1 LAKAINTLKE
11 YITMVERNATNTI
24 EFNTQEFGA
33 PVSYFT
39 IDTGASLANE
49 TNPGEAVEA
58 IVELIA
64 RKGTILAMGT
74 ESNGAFRVAI
84 ENNTWTQADLEAAL
98 QGLGA
103 TVGTNNYDATGATV
117 ADFVF

>member
-1 LAKAINTLKE
+1 MSGLT
-11 YITMVERNATNTI
+11 RNSTNTI
-24 EFNTQEFGA
+24 EFNTQNFGA
-33 PVSYFT
+33 PISYFS

-64 RKGTILAMGT
+64 RNGTIVAVGA
-74 ESNGAFRVAI
+74 ESSGAFRVAI
-84 ENNTWTQADLEAAL
+84 ENNTWTAGDLEAAL

-103 TVGTNNYDATGATV
+103 TVGTNNYDATGTTV
-117 ADFVF
+117 ADFIF

>member
-1 LAKAINTLKE
+1 
-11 YITMVERNATNTI
+11 MVTRNSTNTI
-24 EFNTQEFGA
+24 EFNTQEWGA
-33 PVSYFT
+33 PVSYFA

-64 RKGTILAMGT
+64 RKGTILALGDEAT
-74 ESNGAFRVAI
+74 GAFRVAI
-84 ENNTWTQADLEAAL
+84 ENNTWTQATLETDL

-103 TVGTNNYDATGATV
+103 TVGTNNYDCSGATV
-117 ADFVF
+117 ADFTF

>member
-1 LAKAINTLKE
+1 M
-11 YITMVERNATNTI
+11 ITRNATNTI

-33 PVSYFT
+33 TISYFS

-64 RKGTILAMGT
+64 RRGTIVAMGT

-84 ENNTWTQADLEAAL
+84 EGNTWTAGDLEAAL

-103 TVGTNNYDATGATV
+103 TVGTNNYDATGTTV
-117 ADFVF
+117 TVFTL

>member
-1 LAKAINTLKE
+1 M
-11 YITMVERNATNTI
+11 ITRNATNTI

-33 PVSYFT
+33 TISYFS

-64 RKGTILAMGT
+64 RRGTIIAMGN

-84 ENNTWTQADLEAAL
+84 ENNTWAAADLEAAL

-103 TVGTNNYDATGATV
+103 TVGTNNYDATGTTV
-117 ADFVF
+117 ADFTF

>member
-1 LAKAINTLKE
+1 MVTRNT
-11 YITMVERNATNTI
+11 TNTI
-24 EFNTQEFGA
+24 EFNTQEWGA

-64 RKGTILAMGT
+64 RQGTILAMGT
-74 ESNGAFRVAI
+74 ELNGAFRVAI
-84 ENNTWTQADLEAAL
+84 ENNTWTQATLEPEI
-98 QGLGA
+98 QGLGS
-103 TVGTNNYDATGATV
+103 TVGVNNYNCTAATV
-117 ADFVF
+117 AVFTF

>member
-1 LAKAINTLKE
+1 
-11 YITMVERNATNTI
+11 MVTRNATNTI

-33 PVSYFT
+33 TISYFS

-64 RKGTILAMGT
+64 RRGTIIAMGT

-84 ENNTWTQADLEAAL
+84 EGNTWTAGDLETAL

-103 TVGTNNYDATGATV
+103 TVGTNNYDATGTTV
-117 ADFVF
+117 AVFTL

>member
-1 LAKAINTLKE
+1 
-11 YITMVERNATNTI
+11 MVTRNSTNTI
-24 EFNTQEFGA
+24 EFNTQEWGA

-39 IDTGASLANE
+39 IDTGASLATE

-64 RKGTILAMGT
+64 SKGTILAMGT
-74 ESNGAFRVAI
+74 ELTGAFRVAI
-84 ENNTWTQADLEAAL
+84 ENNAWTQAKLEAAL

-103 TVGTNNYDATGATV
+103 TVGVNNYDCSGATV
-117 ADFVF
+117 ADFTF

>member
-1 LAKAINTLKE
+1 
-11 YITMVERNATNTI
+11 MVTRNATNTI
-24 EFNTQEFGA
+24 EFGTQEFGA

-39 IDTGASLANE
+39 IDTGASLAAE

-64 RKGTILAMGT
+64 RKGTILAMGA
-74 ESNGAFRVAI
+74 ENNGEFRVAI
-84 ENNTWTQADLEAAL
+84 ENNTWTASDLQTAL

-103 TVGTNNYDATGATV
+103 TVGDNNYDASGATV
-117 ADFVF
+117 ADFTF

>member
-1 LAKAINTLKE
+1 
-11 YITMVERNATNTI
+11 MVTRNATNTI

-33 PVSYFT
+33 TISYFS

-64 RKGTILAMGT
+64 RRGTIVAMGN

-84 ENNTWTQADLEAAL
+84 ENNTWSAAELEAAL

-117 ADFVF
+117 AVFVL

>member
-1 LAKAINTLKE
+1 
-11 YITMVERNATNTI
+11 MVTRNSTNTI
-24 EFNTQEFGA
+24 EFNTQEWGA

-39 IDTGASLANE
+39 IDAGASLATE

-74 ESNGAFRVAI
+74 ELNGAFRVAI
-84 ENNTWTQADLEAAL
+84 ENNGWTQAKPEAEL
-98 QGLGA
+98 QALGA
-103 TVGTNNYDATGATV
+103 TVGVNNYNCTGATV
-117 ADFVF
+117 ADFTF

>member
-1 LAKAINTLKE
+1 
-11 YITMVERNATNTI
+11 MVTRNSTNTI
-24 EFNTQEFGA
+24 EFGTQEFGA

-39 IDTGASLANE
+39 IDTGASLAAE

-64 RKGTILAMGT
+64 RKGTILAMGA

-84 ENNTWTQADLEAAL
+84 ENNTWTASDLQTAL
-98 QGLGA
+98 RGLGG
-103 TVGTNNYDATGATV
+103 TVGTNNYDASGSTV
-117 ADFVF
+117 ADFTF

>member
-1 LAKAINTLKE
+1 
-11 YITMVERNATNTI
+11 MVTRNATNTI
-24 EFNTQEFGA
+24 EFGTQEYGA

-39 IDTGASLANE
+39 IDTGASLATE

-64 RKGTILAMGT
+64 RRGTILAMGT
-74 ESNGAFRVAI
+74 ESSGAFRVAI
-84 ENNTWTQADLEAAL
+84 ENNTWTAADLESEL

-103 TVGTNNYDATGATV
+103 TVGTNNYDASGTTV
-117 ADFVF
+117 ADFTF